1 MEGII
6 SIGSR
11 VNAPHG
17 RQDSDRSFVAKFLP
31 VVVVVVG
38 RGGGGRG
45 RRDINDGMPPSKE
58 GRH

>member
-17 RQDSDRSFVAKFLP
+17 RQDSDRSFVAKFPP

-38 RGGGGRG
+38 RGGGGVG
-45 RRDINDGMPPSKE
+45 GGGI
-58 GRH
+58 

>member
-17 RQDSDRSFVAKFLP
+17 RQDSDRSFVAKFPP
-31 VVVVVVG
+31 VVVVVVVVVVW
-38 RGGGGRG
+38 GGGGG
-45 RRDINDGMPPSKE
+45 KGGVGGGGI
-58 GRH
+58 